1 MLVFEHLNPAL
12 VIKLPAGPTRL
23 YHYFS
28 FKTKKSG
35 GAAFPELKSDI
46 EDDEGVRA
54 ALCSCRGIYEKTGL
68 TPRAEAV
75 SSFPS

>member
-1 MLVFEHLNPAL
+1 LEKAL
-12 VIKLPAGPTRL
+12 VKAAHGVDQQVPIRL
-23 YHYFS
+23 LMEAF
-28 FKTKKSG
+28 FRE
-35 GAAFPELKSDI
+35 AFPELKSDI
-46 EDDEGVRA
+46 EDDEGIRA